1 MAFLFRFLS
10 LLILLAAIA
19 AGTVDS
25 VVSVASSKIVLTS
38 FEQDWTALS
47 PNSLLLAKQQIEHY
61 IHPEAWRSG
70 VAIIIAQ
77 PAFVVLLGL
86 SLVFWMI
93 GYRRTRPQAL
103 LV

>member
-1 MAFLFRFLS
+1 MAFLFRFFS
-10 LLILLAAIA
+10 LLILLGAIA

-25 VVSVASSKIVLTS
+25 IVSVASSKMILTS
-38 FEQDWTALS
+38 FEQDWLALS
-47 PNSLLLAKQQIEHY
+47 PNSLPLAKQWIEHY

-86 SLVFWMI
+86 SLLFWMM
-93 GYRRTRPQAL
+93 GYRHPRPQAL

>member
-1 MAFLFRFLS
+1 MAFLLRFLS
-10 LLILLAAIA
+10 LLILLGAIA

-25 VVSVASSKIVLTS
+25 VVSVASSKIILTS
-38 FEQDWTALS
+38 FEQDWLAFS
-47 PNSLLLAKQQIEHY
+47 PTSLPLVKQWTVHY

-70 VAIIIAQ
+70 VAVIIAQ

-86 SLVFWMI
+86 SLAFWMM
-93 GYRRTRPQAL
+93 GYRSTRLQAM